1 MKRVRRRRLAK
12 IVAVSCMAVFAA
24 LAACS
29 NQAEGER
36 CEIDNGN
43 DDCQDGLVCTPIAN
57 QNGARCCPP
66 DRAQATTGV
75 CQQQVQV
82 PNGDAEPSADT
93 GPSPDVS
100 VPDTGADADAEA
112 STPDAA
118 DADADDGDADGG

>member
-12 IVAVSCMAVFAA
+12 IVAVSCVLAFAV

-29 NQAEGER
+29 NAAEGER

-43 DDCQDGLVCTPIAN
+43 DDCQDGLVCTQIAN

-93 GPSPDVS
+93 GPSPDVA
-100 VPDTGADADAEA
+100 VTDTGADADAEA
-112 STPDAA
+112 ATPDADADA
-118 DADADDGDADGG
+118 DADADDGG